1 MLYYYYYYFFKLNKG
16 SKKCGCICCCLNCRW
31 ATLPPQLN
39 RKTTIGLHRGLAGVE
54 TLKLPEKKD
63 VETSDKLFRT
73 GFLNSYDSHTPPTP
87 CATPLK
93 KESRK
98 CPCFQLILR
107 KFFHVAAGKDAV
119 FS

>member
-73 GFLNSYDSHTPPTP
+73 GFSEFL
-87 CATPLK
+87 
-93 KESRK
+93 
-98 CPCFQLILR
+98 
-107 KFFHVAAGKDAV
+107 
-119 FS
+119 